1 MMMFQGYDQQ
11 TVDFLWG
18 IRFNNDRSWFQE
30 HKEQYQ
36 THLLAPT
43 RALGEQL
50 YDGLHA
56 MLPHEPLILKVS
68 RIYRDA
74 RLHHP
79 DPYKESL
86 WLCIREDV
94 EWWAENP
101 CLFFE
106 INPEGVS
113 YGFTLWH
120 PRTAA
125 MEEFRKY
132 ISAYPDEFLRLI
144 SRTEAAV
151 GQPVTAQL
159 YKRPKETDN
168 PALAPYFAWKGGIEC
183 IRHKDVGDEMFGAE
197 LENEVA
203 DFFAKLTPLYT
214 YFTRFG
220 V

>member
-1 MMMFQGYDQQ
+1 MFTGF
-11 TVDFLWG
+11 TPETIDFLWG
-18 IRFNNDRSWFQE
+18 IRMNNNRDWFLE
-30 HKEQYQ
+30 HKKQYVS
-36 THLLAPT
+36 TLYEPMK
-43 RALGEQL
+43 ALGKDLFAPFMEIP
-50 YDGLHA
+50 GT
-56 MLPHEPLILKVS
+56 ILKVS

-86 WLCIREDV
+86 WLCIRQDV

-132 ISAYPDEFLRLI
+132 ISAYPDEFLHLI
-144 SRTEAAV
+144 AQTEAAV

-183 IRHKDVGDEMFGAE
+183 IRHKDVGDEMFGAA

-220 V
+220 A

>member
-1 MMMFQGYDQQ
+1 M
-11 TVDFLWG
+11 
-18 IRFNNDRSWFQE
+18 
-30 HKEQYQ
+30 
-36 THLLAPT
+36 
-43 RALGEQL
+43 
-50 YDGLHA
+50 
-56 MLPHEPLILKVS
+56 
-68 RIYRDA
+68 
-74 RLHHP
+74 
-79 DPYKESL
+79 
-86 WLCIREDV
+86 

-132 ISAYPDEFLRLI
+132 ISAYPDEFLHLI
-144 SRTEAAV
+144 AQTEAAV

>member
-1 MMMFQGYDQQ
+1 M
-11 TVDFLWG
+11 T
-18 IRFNNDRSWFQE
+18 
-30 HKEQYQ
+30 
-36 THLLAPT
+36 
-43 RALGEQL
+43 
-50 YDGLHA
+50 
-56 MLPHEPLILKVS
+56 ILKVS

-86 WLCIREDV
+86 WLCIRQDV

-106 INPEGVS
+106 IRPEGVS

-125 MEEFRKY
+125 MEDFRKY
-132 ISAYPDEFLRLI
+132 ISACPDEFLRLI
-144 SRTEAAV
+144 ARTEAAV

-159 YKRPKETDN
+159 YKRPKETAN

-220 V
+220 A

>member
-1 MMMFQGYDQQ
+1 M
-11 TVDFLWG
+11 
-18 IRFNNDRSWFQE
+18 
-30 HKEQYQ
+30 
-36 THLLAPT
+36 
-43 RALGEQL
+43 
-50 YDGLHA
+50 
-56 MLPHEPLILKVS
+56 
-68 RIYRDA
+68 
-74 RLHHP
+74 
-79 DPYKESL
+79 
-86 WLCIREDV
+86 

-132 ISAYPDEFLRLI
+132 ISAYPDEFLHLI
-144 SRTEAAV
+144 AQTEAVV

-203 DFFAKLTPLYT
+203 DFFAKLTLLYT

-220 V
+220 A

>member
-1 MMMFQGYDQQ
+1 MFTGFTDA

-18 IRFNNDRSWFQE
+18 IRFNNERPWFE
-30 HKEQYQ
+30 AHKEIYQ
-36 THLLAPT
+36 KEFYNPMKELGGLLF
-43 RALGEQL
+43 
-50 YDGLHA
+50 
-56 MLPHEPLILKVS
+56 EPFLDRPGNILKVT

-79 DPYKESL
+79 LPYKESL
-86 WLCIREDV
+86 WCCIRQDV

-101 CLFFE
+101 CLFFV
-106 INPEGVS
+106 IAPEGVS

-132 ISAYPDEFLRLI
+132 ISAHPDEFLRLI
-144 SRTEAAV
+144 SQTEAAV
-151 GQPVTAQL
+151 GQAVTALL
-159 YKRPKETDN
+159 YKRPKETAN
-168 PALAPYFAWKGGIEC
+168 PALTPYFAWKGGIEC
-183 IRHKDVGDEMFGAE
+183 IRHKDVGDGMFGAE

>member
-1 MMMFQGYDQQ
+1 M
-11 TVDFLWG
+11 WG
-18 IRFNNDRSWFQE
+18 IRFNNERGWFLA
-30 HKEQYQ
+30 HKDDYQ
-36 THLLAPT
+36 QHLLAPT
-43 RALGEQL
+43 RELGRAV
-50 YDGLHA
+50 YDGLA
-56 MLPHEPLILKVS
+56 AALPHEPLILKVS

-86 WLCIREDV
+86 WLCIRQDV

-183 IRHKDVGDEMFGAE
+183 SRHKEVGDEMFGAE

-220 V
+220 A

>member
-1 MMMFQGYDQQ
+1 MSFEGYSPAAL
-11 TVDFLWG
+11 DFLWG
-18 IRFNNDRSWFQE
+18 IRFNNERGWFLA
-30 HKEQYQ
+30 HKEDYQ
-36 THLLAPT
+36 SHVLAPT
-43 RALGEQL
+43 RALGEQV
-50 YDGLHA
+50 YDA
-56 MLPHEPLILKVS
+56 MHEKYPHEPFLLKMS

-86 WLCIREDV
+86 WLCIRQDV

-125 MEEFRKY
+125 REEFRKY

-220 V
+220 A

>member
-1 MMMFQGYDQQ
+1 MAFEGYTQE
-11 TVDFLWG
+11 TLDFLWG
-18 IRFNNDRSWFQE
+18 IRFNNERGWFMAHRE
-30 HKEQYQ
+30 DYQ
-36 THLLAPT
+36 VHLLRPT
-43 RALGEQL
+43 RELGEQV
-50 YDGLHA
+50 YEALHEKYPKEPF
-56 MLPHEPLILKVS
+56 MLKMS

-86 WLCIREDV
+86 WLCIRQDV

-132 ISAYPDEFLRLI
+132 ISAYPDEFLHLI
-144 SRTEAAV
+144 AQTEAAV

-220 V
+220 A

>member
-1 MMMFQGYDQQ
+1 MFQGFSEQ
-11 TVDFLWG
+11 TIDFLWG
-18 IRFNNDRSWFQE
+18 IRLNNHREWFLE
-30 HKEQYQ
+30 HKQEYLD
-36 THLLAPT
+36 HVYNPLKE
-43 RALGEQL
+43 LGREL
-50 YDGLHA
+50 IESMEAEMPEDGLQ
-56 MLPHEPLILKVS
+56 LKVT

-86 WLCIREDV
+86 WLCIRQDV

-132 ISAYPDEFLRLI
+132 ISAYPDEFLHLI
-144 SRTEAAV
+144 AQTEAAV

-203 DFFAKLTPLYT
+203 GFFAKLTPLYT